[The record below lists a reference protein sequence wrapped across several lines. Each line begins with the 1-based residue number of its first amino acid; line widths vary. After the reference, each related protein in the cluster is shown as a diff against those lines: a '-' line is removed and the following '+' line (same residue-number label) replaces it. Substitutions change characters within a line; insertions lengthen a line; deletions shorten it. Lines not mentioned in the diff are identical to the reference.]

1 MRDYLIRF
9 FLNASDDK
17 YSVKPVTELPTDY
30 INNMINTYDFS
41 FAEKLD
47 ASGHN
52 QPPPKCKDVVERLR
66 IELVARELE
75 GRL

>member
-9 FLNASDDK
+9 FPNASEDK
-17 YSVKPVTELPTDY
+17 YSVKPIAELPTDY
-30 INNMINTYDFS
+30 INHIINTYDFS
-41 FAEKLD
+41 FAEKLET
-47 ASGHN
+47 SGHN